1 MDLNSIENLRTEMY
15 QTDGYVI
22 TQKETFEFCR
32 TIAKHFKGNNTFVFC
47 ESFNEPTIYN
57 RAASLLYLGTHLT

>member
-47 ESFNEPTIYN
+47 
-57 RAASLLYLGTHLT
+57 